1 MPPVII
7 AHRTSPLDAPE
18 NSLTGIQRS
27 SELEA
32 DYVEIDVRLTRDGVP
47 VMLHDALL
55 LRTTLRPW
63 PVSWATAKG
72 LRRAR
77 LRGSGEPVPTFAE
90 AVAALPDGIGFAIDT
105 KDPDAAGAVVD
116 ELRRQGKLDR
126 SLLWAQ
132 SERAVRRYAD
142 QAGGAAPEVALLRD
156 AFSPEQVDR
165 FLRDASD
172 FGATAISAHQDTVD
186 EAFIDRA
193 HELGL
198 RVHCWFQ
205 DLVTQARLATLPLDG
220 IVTDWPVD
228 ARARSRGGGS
238 AG

>member
-7 AHRTSPLDAPE
+7 AHRTSPRDAPE
-18 NSLTGIQRS
+18 NSLAGIRRS
-27 SELEA
+27 AELGA

-63 PVSWATAKG
+63 PVSLATAKG

-77 LRGSGEPVPTFAE
+77 LRTSGEPVPTLAE
-90 AVAALPDGIGFAIDT
+90 AVAALPDGMGFAIDT
-105 KDPDAAGAVVD
+105 KAPDAAAPVVD

-132 SERAVRRYAD
+132 SERAVRRYAEL
-142 QAGGAAPEVALLRD
+142 AGDETEVALLRD
-156 AFSPEQVDR
+156 AFSAAEIDR
-165 FLRDASD
+165 FLTDAVA

-186 EAFIDRA
+186 DAYIDRA
-193 HELGL
+193 HGLGL

-205 DLVTQARLATLPLDG
+205 DLPTQARLATLPLDG

-228 ARARSRGGGS
+228 ARARSH
-238 AG
+238 AGH